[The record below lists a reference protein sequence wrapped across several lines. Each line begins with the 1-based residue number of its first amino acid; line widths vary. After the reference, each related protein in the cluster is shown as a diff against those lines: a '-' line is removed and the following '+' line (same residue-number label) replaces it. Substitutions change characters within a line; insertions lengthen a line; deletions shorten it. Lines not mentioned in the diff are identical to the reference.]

1 MTDLT
6 TGASA
11 LVPKKAINRSITII
25 LAIGLLSGL
34 GVQAYEALD
43 VSFTEIMPNLLSA
56 LGVVALLALLLERAV
71 EVLLSIICGPEEL
84 RVKTQNRVRAQAQAE
99 TLAHEKAILEAM
111 QSPEER
117 LAFLSEGGGAARMAS
132 LNESDSEALEERTKA
147 ATDLRITKQYLSTL
161 MLTVMG
167 GALAACGVR
176 ILAQV
181 FGADV
186 VAGNGTLQ
194 MLDIVVT
201 TLVLGGGAQ
210 GVHELISN
218 LRRQ

>member
-6 TGASA
+6 IGASA

-43 VSFTEIMPNLLSA
+43 VSFEEIMPNLLSA
-56 LGVVALLALLLERAV
+56 LGVVAVLAVLLERAV
-71 EVLLSIICGPEEL
+71 EILLSLICGPEEL
-84 RVKTQNRVRAQAQAE
+84 RVKTQDKIRAQAQSEA
-99 TLAHEKAILEAM
+99 LAHEKTMLEAM
-111 QSPEER
+111 QTPEER

-132 LNESDSEALEERTKA
+132 LNENDSETLETRTKS

-161 MLTVMG
+161 MLTVIG
-167 GALAACGVR
+167 GALAAAGVR

-186 VAGNGTLQ
+186 VASVGMLQ
-194 MLDIVVT
+194 MLDIVIT

-210 GVHELISN
+210 GVHELIAN
-218 LRRQ
+218 LRAQ